1 MIRVI
6 RGYFDGNLEE
16 LIEKIPVE
24 MRPRTDPPMRCCV
37 YKDRAVLKYRLMG
50 LMGFGIE
57 DEVDES
63 KSLVSYLKET

>member
-1 MIRVI
+1 MDKNNAVRVKNELMIRVI

-37 YKDRAVLKYRLMG
+37 YKDRAVLKYRLM
-50 LMGFGIE
+50 
-57 DEVDES
+57 
-63 KSLVSYLKET
+63 